1 MTNFWGTKETLNW
14 TVDNLIQ
21 GEKMD
26 SFGDCKEADITELFK
41 RCFDLADQLFDQA
54 PESDQTA
61 GQPNQNRV

>member
-26 SFGDCKEADITELFK
+26 SFGDCKEEDITELF
-41 RCFDLADQLFDQA
+41 RW
-54 PESDQTA
+54 
-61 GQPNQNRV
+61 